1 MTNVMNKPKEKLTF
15 FEMLITGILYVAFFY
30 GIYVAYDT
38 LTTPTEEQQKYN
50 EWFHANYK
58 PWDIIFMK
66 EMPKM
71 PVEAQGANQ

>member
-1 MTNVMNKPKEKLTF
+1 
-15 FEMLITGILYVAFFY
+15 MLFRS
-30 GIYVAYDT
+30 VAYDT

-71 PVEAQGANQ
+71 PVEAQGDKQ